1 MTTLQQIP
9 EIFAEA
15 DKPYKP
21 LNNLNFKPIQ
31 PNYNP
36 IINSGL
42 LYQPGVYLVISD

>member
-1 MTTLQQIP
+1 MTMLQQIP

-42 LYQPGVYLVISD
+42 TTPARGLSSNQ